1 MAHRD
6 RRVAVL
12 KTKHGAAKHNYG
24 AEVAKLGF
32 DNEIPMC
39 EGIQL
44 RPFPPSYVIPLYE
57 SNFRVSIQNNN
68 IDHALKPP
76 TDLFL
81 YQSKIFNFSITTET
95 LNLLS
100 NLAKF
105 SNETYITASRE
116 WLRLLSKLIPLCNKK
131 NIKKNENPLQ
141 NIEQTSL
148 IFSELEIRI
157 LPIVYLSHYKDE
169 DDDIASVCVSI
180 GASSMLLS
188 PLSDSDRDDA
198 IKRNR
203 NGNSSPSFSSR
214 SGSPVSISSSRSVSP
229 TSRGRSRVENDNES
243 IEEGEEEVDNADET
257 DPSDVEVADDGIMPS
272 DDDNIDEEEESEGEV
287 EHDDKDEIVHH
298 KNVTGGDSVDEEQSD
313 GNGRSDIEVHNQLTN
328 DANNNVTG
336 TDGHPIFSTT
346 SDANGSGKASLTK
359 KSTLRLVIPESHE
372 PVPSDMPT
380 NYQVKIPGASLIQN
394 LQEERRITMRN
405 ILRWTIQLISTVH
418 SLHMKFTTL
427 NGDVCIEDVMLLSDP
442 MMMSSMKECH
452 NKYLRD
458 TGKAVRLQGA
468 VRQSA
473 IDDETKELLIVRRFS
488 KERDAWIDPS
498 RWLKT
503 KIAPFRGYSNPLI
516 TRFNLNKSS
525 IIFADKKNIGI
536 FSIPSK
542 LEAERKQLLFDLKLF
557 HHSVCKDMRAIGFI
571 IVQMLLKEHIL
582 PWDGLKT
589 KLLSESCGYD
599 DIINLL
605 PMQLLYKECPE
616 LVGILQ
622 LCYSNDATY
631 APCEVP
637 AKNKIANVQVKVEIL
652 SVCDTILLTLK
663 EVQAK
668 KEKNLHWKKRSK
680 WTRKDERERI
690 KRIQDRKQVCNTLI
704 IPTIH
709 VSTY

>member
-12 KTKHGAAKHNYG
+12 RTKHVAVKHNYG

-32 DNEIPMC
+32 DNEIPMR
-39 EGIQL
+39 EGMQL
-44 RPFPPSYVIPLYE
+44 RPFPSSYVIPLYE

-68 IDHALKPP
+68 TDQTLKPP

-81 YQSKIFNFSITTET
+81 YQSKIYDLSINTET
-95 LNLLS
+95 LNLLT

-131 NIKKNENPLQ
+131 SKGKSDDPLQ
-141 NIEQTSL
+141 NIQQTSL

-157 LPIVYLSHYKDE
+157 LPIVYLSHYKIE
-169 DDDIASVCVSI
+169 NDDIASVCVSV

-188 PLSDSDRDDA
+188 PLSDSDRDVA
-198 IKRNR
+198 MKRNR
-203 NGNSSPSFSSR
+203 NGNSSPSLSSR
-214 SGSPVSISSSRSVSP
+214 SGSPVSMSSSRSVSP
-229 TSRGRSRVENDNES
+229 TSRGRIRVENEA
-243 IEEGEEEVDNADET
+243 IEEGEEEVDDINET
-257 DPSDVEVADDGIMPS
+257 DPSGLEGADDDIMPS
-272 DDDNIDEEEESEGEV
+272 EDDNNDEDDDSDEEESEGEV
-287 EHDDKDEIVHH
+287 EDNEEDDVISH
-298 KNVTGGDSVDEEQSD
+298 KNTGGDSIDEKKSGD
-313 GNGRSDIEVHNQLTN
+313 NGGSSTEVHTQLASEVN
-328 DANNNVTG
+328 KNVIG
-336 TDGHPIFSTT
+336 TDGHLIIAHESE
-346 SDANGSGKASLTK
+346 KASLPEV
-359 KSTLRLVIPESHE
+359 STLRLDISESRE
-372 PVPSDMPT
+372 SALSDTPS
-380 NYQVKIPGASLIQN
+380 NYTVKIPGASLIQN

-405 ILRWTIQLISTVH
+405 ILRWTIQLFSTVH

-442 MMMSSMKECH
+442 MMVSSMKECH
-452 NKYLRD
+452 SKYLRD
-458 TGKAVRLQGA
+458 TGKAIRLQGA

-473 IDDETKELLIVRRFS
+473 IDDETKEVLIVRRFS

-498 RWLKT
+498 RWLKG
-503 KIAPFRGYSNPLI
+503 KITPFRGYSNPLI
-516 TRFNLNKSS
+516 TKFNLNKSS
-525 IIFADKKNIGI
+525 IILADRKNVGI
-536 FSIPSK
+536 FSIPPK
-542 LEAERKQLLFDLKLF
+542 LEAEKKQLLFDLNLF
-557 HHSVCKDMRAIGFI
+557 HHAVRKDLRAIGFI

-582 PWDGLKT
+582 PWDSLKT
-589 KLLSESCGYD
+589 KLRSDSCGYE

-622 LCYSNDATY
+622 LCYSNDAMY

-637 AKNKIANVQVKVEIL
+637 AKAKLANIQLKVEIL
-652 SVCDTILLTLK
+652 CVCDNLLLTLK

-668 KEKNLHWKKRSK
+668 KEKSLHWKKRSK

-690 KRIQDRKQVCNTLI
+690 KKIQDRKQVSSTHIVLI
-704 IPTIH
+704 IHLNT
-709 VSTY
+709 S